1 MALFE
6 PSDTDF
12 LKIIF
17 EASSALAT
25 AGLTCGILSSA
36 TLGSK
41 IILIILMFIG
51 RIGVITLGNVLLIR
65 SVKRNRLKK
74 TTSLCDVARHEN
86 VSTSPETVFR
96 ASADSVKFCASEK
109 KLYFCASYNNP

>member
-41 IILIILMFIG
+41 IILIILIILMFIG

-74 TTSLCDVARHEN
+74 DDLIV
-86 VSTSPETVFR
+86 
-96 ASADSVKFCASEK
+96 
-109 KLYFCASYNNP
+109 